1 MGCLAGQ
8 VIELVERLAPPGLA
22 EEWDSA
28 GLQFGS
34 RNAEVD
40 AVLVALEV
48 SGEVLREAIAR
59 KAGMVVCHHPPL
71 FRPLRRL
78 LEDEPEGALAR
89 DIVRSGLTV
98 YAAHSSLDASPQGV
112 NTALAEVLGLRDH
125 VPLGGAAALE
135 GFKLVTFL
143 PPEHLGAASE
153 ALFRAGAGVIGD
165 YEGCSFRTEGVGTFL
180 PGPGSRPFCGEKGR
194 WSEVREVRL
203 EVWVEG
209 PCLERAVRELMA
221 VHPYEEPAIDIYPAR
236 SPRRGGTGRIGDL
249 PRAMRL
255 DELAGLCRRRLACP
269 AVRFA
274 GAAEARVRRVAVCGG
289 RGGDRAGEARRMGA
303 DVLVTGDVSHHEAL
317 AALGAGLAV
326 IDAGHYHTERVV
338 VPFLARRLA
347 EMADAAGME
356 IEVFGS
362 ERETCPWQTGGEG

>member
-1 MGCLAGQ
+1 MACEAAA
-8 VIELVERLAPPGLA
+8 VIDLVERLAPPGLA
-22 EEWDSA
+22 QEWDNA

-34 RNAEVD
+34 RHAEVG

-48 SGEVLREAIAR
+48 SREVVQEALAA
-59 KAGMVVCHHPPL
+59 KAGLIICHHPPL

-78 LEDEPEGALAR
+78 LEDDPQGALAR
-89 DIVRSGLTV
+89 EVVRSGLTV

-112 NTALAEVLGLRDH
+112 NTALAEALGLRDH
-125 VPLGGAAALE
+125 VPLGEMAALQ

-143 PPEHLGAASE
+143 PPQHLGTVSE

-180 PGPGSRPFCGEKGR
+180 PGPDSRPFCGEKGE

-203 EVWVEG
+203 EVWVES

-221 VHPYEEPAIDIYPAR
+221 AHPYEEPAVDIYPAR
-236 SPRRGGTGRIGDL
+236 LPRRGGMGRIGDL
-249 PRAMRL
+249 PSGMRL
-255 DELAGLCRRRLACP
+255 DELARLCRLRLGST

-274 GAAEARVRRVAVCGG
+274 GAAERRVRRVAVCGG
-289 RGGDRAGEARRMGA
+289 SGGDRAADARRMGA
-303 DVLVTGDVSHHEAL
+303 DVLVTGDVSHHEAQ
-317 AALGAGLAV
+317 AALEMGLAIV
-326 IDAGHYHTERVV
+326 DAGHYHTERAV

-347 EMADAAGME
+347 EMADAAGL
-356 IEVFGS
+356 EVKILIS
-362 ERETCPWQTGGEG
+362 ESETCPWHTGGEH